1 MKTSLDQAVSSGVIV
16 WKRDIVGGLSS
27 TLIFL
32 PLFLF
37 FVFSLVGHVSAGQA
51 SQQVISAGVS
61 TDQNASDHEAPQTS
75 LSSEES
81 KKLTTSAAVTLGII
95 GLAVLFFLV
104 EPVPLFV
111 MAVGIPVLLAAL
123 EPWTKVGPSQA
134 ISGVS
139 SQATITI
146 LAMFVLSEGIRRT
159 GLIQIVGETISNI
172 SGSSIVRQVATISG
186 LSGPIAGIINNTP
199 VVAIFI
205 PMVSNLARKV
215 KTSPSKLMIPLSYAS
230 MMGGTLTLI
239 GSSTNLLASDISER
253 LLGHPFSFFEF
264 TGVGLIILGVGV
276 FYLVIVGHHLLPER
290 LDPKVDLA
298 EEYEMGEFLTEL
310 ILQKDSRFVGMNV
323 KDMLTHFDFDLE
335 LVQITRGGEKL
346 MEPFQDRPL
355 EEEDRLV
362 MRTNRR
368 NLLKL
373 LDVPGLELFSEKRV
387 SEEKLEEKTK
397 GQTVI
402 QTVVPRGSFL
412 EGETLED

>member
-1 MKTSLDQAVSSGVIV
+1 MRKPFFVI
-16 WKRDIVGGLSS
+16 LLL
-27 TLIFL
+27 TLIFVCL
-32 PLFLF
+32 EKKISAAETSDESASTRQKMQAAKVVDRPGGKEEVPDEGGELTSGAIVTLSIIAVIILLFL
-37 FVFSLVGHVSAGQA
+37 L
-51 SQQVISAGVS
+51 
-61 TDQNASDHEAPQTS
+61 
-75 LSSEES
+75 
-81 KKLTTSAAVTLGII
+81 
-95 GLAVLFFLV
+95 

-123 EPWTKVGPSQA
+123 QPWTKISPSEA
-134 ISGVS
+134 ISGFS

-146 LAMFVLSEGIRRT
+146 LAMFILSEGIRRT
-159 GLIQIVGETISNI
+159 GLIQILGEKISRV
-172 SGSSIVRQVATISG
+172 SGSSIMRQVATISG

-205 PMVSNLARKV
+205 PMVSNLAKKV

-239 GSSTNLLASDISER
+239 GSSTNLLASDISGR
-253 LLGHPFSFFEF
+253 LLDHPISFFEF

-276 FYLVIVGHHLLPER
+276 FYLVTVGHHLLPER
-290 LDPKVDLA
+290 LDPEVDLA
-298 EEYEMGEFLTEL
+298 EEYEMREFLTEL
-310 ILQKDSRFVGMNV
+310 TLQKRSRFVGMNV
-323 KDMLTHFDFDLE
+323 AEMLNHFDFEIE

-346 MEPFQDRPL
+346 MEPFQERPL
-355 EEEDRLV
+355 EQEDRLV
-362 MRTNRR
+362 VRTNRD